1 MRQRRTLNSLN
12 VYFGHRAVKKYP
24 VLKSSF
30 RRSDVVVNFTASL
43 ISFEAWAA
51 HPALRD
57 LLYHSGL
64 LYTKVMQKFSRLVSS
79 VAVRDAQKLSHF
91 KFVVK
96 LTRWVQE

>member
-1 MRQRRTLNSLN
+1 MRHRRTLNSSN
-12 VYFGHRAVKKYP
+12 VYFGHRAVNKYP

-30 RRSDVVVNFTASL
+30 RRSDVLNFTASL

-57 LLYHSGL
+57 LLYHIGL

-79 VAVRDAQKLSHF
+79 VAVRDTQKLSHF
-91 KFVVK
+91 KFVAK